1 MINSLKRFFGK
12 ISLKTKLMI
21 VAIIFIVYPVV
32 IIGYFGYRNYAGT
45 MTNKAIS
52 DMRSSAAELTGLLS
66 DRMSKLSLYAVQFLY
81 DNTIYEANRKLSI
94 GTFDYEDVNAF
105 NAYLQSNL
113 YLKGEI
119 DEILVRF
126 VKDNTV
132 FQVNKSMGSNTSSV
146 EHLDELYARAK
157 EYRGKPVWYVSY
169 KDEKAGGLYIAK
181 IIYDNNDI
189 KKEIGLLAFK
199 VNEQYLT
206 EVLNNYMTNTKQNVS
221 LYGSDGRE
229 VFSYEPLGIGYK
241 DQISKLAGSGTGEKK
256 IRAGNDTIYLLS
268 EVIKP
273 DDWKLVMSISSNVLL
288 KDVRNI
294 ARLIL
299 ILCAA
304 TLPISLFLV
313 EFLYSDIIK
322 PVNLLMKRMR
332 QVEKGEIGVTIENR
346 REDEFGYM
354 NMTFNRMSLEIKNL
368 IDTVYKNQIAT
379 KDAEIKALQAQI
391 NPHFL
396 YNTLDSINWKA
407 KMNGVE
413 EISEMVSAL
422 SSIIEANLNR
432 NNEKYIML
440 DKEIEYI
447 NNYYLLLKKRFG
459 RKINMETEI
468 GEDTLECMIP
478 KLIVQPIVE
487 NAVYHGIEMKVGNGT
502 IRLKTR
508 RDESRLYIDVIDD
521 GAGIDEATLSAI
533 NKSLEETS
541 NEAAAAGE
549 RTEIPPAGSS
559 IGIINV
565 HKRIRLI
572 YGEGYGLHIESR
584 ESEGTH
590 VSICLPAVSGQ
601 PGEGGQIAVSGQ
613 SGASGLIPISGQTK
627 KNGAEEVI
635 RNG

>member
-1 MINSLKRFFGK
+1 MDGFNMKNSLIGFFRK

-21 VAIIFIVYPVV
+21 ITIIFIVYPVV
-32 IIGYFGYRNYAGT
+32 IIGYFGYRNYADT

-52 DMRSSAAELTGLLS
+52 DMRSSAAELTGLIS
-66 DRMSKLSLYAVQFLY
+66 DRMTKLSLYSVQFLY
-81 DNTIYEANRKLSI
+81 DNTIYEANRELTI
-94 GTFDYEDVNAF
+94 GAFDYEEVNRF

-126 VKDNTV
+126 VKDNMV
-132 FQVNKSMGSNTSSV
+132 FQVNKNMGSNTSSI
-146 EHLDELYARAK
+146 EHLDELYSRAK
-157 EYRGKPVWYVSY
+157 VPRGKPVWYISY
-169 KDEKAGGLYIAK
+169 KDGKVKGLYITK

-189 KKEIGLLAFK
+189 KKEIGLLVFK

-229 VFSYEPLGIGYK
+229 VFSYEPLDIGYK
-241 DQISKLAGSGTGEKK
+241 DQISNLAGSDTGEKE
-256 IRAGNDTIYLLS
+256 IRVGNDTIYLLS
-268 EVIKP
+268 DIIMP

-299 ILCAA
+299 VLCAA
-304 TLPISLFLV
+304 TLPICLLLA

-322 PVNLLMKRMR
+322 PVNLLMKRMH
-332 QVEKGEIGVTIENR
+332 QVEKGDIGVTIENK

-354 NMTFNRMSLEIKNL
+354 NMTFNRMSLQIKNL

-407 KMNGVE
+407 KMNGIE

-432 NNEKYIML
+432 SNEKYITL
-440 DKEIEYI
+440 DKEVEYI

-459 RKINMETEI
+459 KKINMETEI
-468 GEDTLECMIP
+468 EEDTLACMIP

-508 RDESRLYIDVIDD
+508 RNGDRLYIDVIDD
-521 GAGIDEATLSAI
+521 GAGIDEDTLCAL
-533 NKSLEETS
+533 NKSLEETAY
-541 NEAAAAGE
+541 EADAAGE
-549 RTEIPPAGSS
+549 AAVDLPVSSS

-565 HKRIRLI
+565 HKRIRLL
-572 YGEGYGLHIESR
+572 YGDGYGLNITSR
-584 ESEGTH
+584 ASEGTR
-590 VSICLPAVSGQ
+590 VSICLPAIPAQSDENGQPRAFGQIPVSGQ
-601 PGEGGQIAVSGQ
+601 PG
-613 SGASGLIPISGQTK
+613 
-627 KNGAEEVI
+627 KNGTEEVN

>member
-1 MINSLKRFFGK
+1 MDGFNMKNSLIGFFRK

-21 VAIIFIVYPVV
+21 ITIIFIVYPVV
-32 IIGYFGYRNYAGT
+32 IIGYFGYRNYADT

-52 DMRSSAAELTGLLS
+52 DMRSSAAELTGLIS
-66 DRMSKLSLYAVQFLY
+66 DRMTKLSLYSVQFLY
-81 DNTIYEANRKLSI
+81 DNTIYEANRELTI
-94 GTFDYEDVNAF
+94 GAFDYEEVNRF

-126 VKDNTV
+126 VKDNMV
-132 FQVNKSMGSNTSSV
+132 FQVNKNMGSNTSSI
-146 EHLDELYARAK
+146 EHLDELYSRAK
-157 EYRGKPVWYVSY
+157 VSRGKPVWYISY
-169 KDEKAGGLYIAK
+169 KDGKVKGLYITK

-189 KKEIGLLAFK
+189 KKEIGLLVFK

-229 VFSYEPLGIGYK
+229 VFSYEPLDIGYK
-241 DQISKLAGSGTGEKK
+241 DQISNLAGSDTGEKE
-256 IRAGNDTIYLLS
+256 IRVGNDTIYLLS
-268 EVIKP
+268 DIIMP

-299 ILCAA
+299 VLCAA
-304 TLPISLFLV
+304 TLPICLLLA

-322 PVNLLMKRMR
+322 PVNLLMKRMH
-332 QVEKGEIGVTIENR
+332 QVEKGDIGVTIENK

-354 NMTFNRMSLEIKNL
+354 NMTFNRMSLQIKNL

-407 KMNGVE
+407 KMNGIE

-432 NNEKYIML
+432 SNEKYITL
-440 DKEIEYI
+440 DKEVEYI

-459 RKINMETEI
+459 KKINMETEI
-468 GEDTLECMIP
+468 EEDTLACMIP

-508 RDESRLYIDVIDD
+508 RNGDRLYIDVIDD
-521 GAGIDEATLSAI
+521 GAGIDEDTLCAL
-533 NKSLEETS
+533 NKSLEETAY
-541 NEAAAAGE
+541 EADAAGE
-549 RTEIPPAGSS
+549 AAVDLPVSSS

-565 HKRIRLI
+565 HKRIRLL
-572 YGEGYGLHIESR
+572 YGDGYGLNITSR
-584 ESEGTH
+584 ASEGTR
-590 VSICLPAVSGQ
+590 VSICLPAIPAQSDENGQPRAFGQIPVSGQ
-601 PGEGGQIAVSGQ
+601 PG
-613 SGASGLIPISGQTK
+613 
-627 KNGAEEVI
+627 KNGTEEVN